1 MYIKDGKVGSN
12 HSDQSQVCQLHCFQ
26 LHCLVTRKPNAPH
39 MRGTPPQTDA
49 GSPRH
54 HRQQSGPRG
63 ATSPARG
70 KLRTRIVWSPR
81 EVRRFRIDRLRLHGR
96 YGRCGS
102 GRDHQSLLACRIE
115 PGHRHAHTRRFQRNV
130 GGQPRRPD
138 SMRGRCS
145 STRHSAKASETSTT
159 SSLSSSAN
167 PPLLPSGC
175 SADKPNAQRHRP
187 RESALSRRQCNK
199 HRASHLIRGSPA
211 PFKEQIPRQET
222 TP

>member
-12 HSDQSQVCQLHCFQ
+12 HSDQSQVCQLHCF
-26 LHCLVTRKPNAPH
+26 VTTKPNAPH

-102 GRDHQSLLACRIE
+102 GRDHQRYSLAASNLAIGT
-115 PGHRHAHTRRFQRNV
+115 PT
-130 GGQPRRPD
+130 PD
-138 SMRGRCS
+138 GS
-145 STRHSAKASETSTT
+145 SETSED
-159 SSLSSSAN
+159 SLGDQTACEDVA
-167 PPLLPSGC
+167 PPRGTRRKHQRPQRPAVSRARRTLHC
-175 SADKPNAQRHRP
+175 SPAGAARISRMHSVTAHGKAHSPA
-187 RESALSRRQCNK
+187 RRQCNK
-199 HRASHLIRGSPA
+199 HRASHLKRGSPA

>member
-1 MYIKDGKVGSN
+1 MFIKDGKVGSN
-12 HSDQSQVCQLHCFQ
+12 HSDQSQVCQLHCF
-26 LHCLVTRKPNAPH
+26 VTTKPNAPH

-102 GRDHQSLLACRIE
+102 ERDHQSLLACRIE
-115 PGHRHAHTRRFQRNV
+115 PGHASARPHPTVPAKRRRTASATRQHARTLLLHAALGESIRDLNDQQSLELGEPSTAPQRV
-130 GGQPRRPD
+130 Q
-138 SMRGRCS
+138 RG
-145 STRHSAKASETSTT
+145 
-159 SSLSSSAN
+159 
-167 PPLLPSGC
+167 
-175 SADKPNAQRHRP
+175 
-187 RESALSRRQCNK
+187 
-199 HRASHLIRGSPA
+199 
-211 PFKEQIPRQET
+211 
-222 TP
+222 

>member
-12 HSDQSQVCQLHCFQ
+12 HSDQSQVCQLHCF
-26 LHCLVTRKPNAPH
+26 VTTKPNAPH

-175 SADKPNAQRHRP
+175 SADMPNAQRHRP

-199 HRASHLIRGSPA
+199 HRASHLKRGSPA